1 MPSVSQPYETLLS
14 RWMVNRFIGAG
25 GKAVKRLC
33 KKANWIVLLDEDRA
47 HELEF
52 EVAGTIRGDYRF
64 EFDHRHSAFT
74 EKKLTVTVCA
84 A

>member
-1 MPSVSQPYETLLS
+1 MDGESVHW
-14 RWMVNRFIGAG
+14 RWWKSGEA
-25 GKAVKRLC
+25 AV
-33 KKANWIVLLDEDRA
+33 KKANCIVLLDEDRA

-64 EFDHRHSAFT
+64 ELDSRHSAFT
-74 EKKLTVTVCA
+74 EKKLTITVCA